1 MNRCRSVEDVAG
13 NITTQYQK
21 TLRNPKIVV
30 TILDRSNRA
39 LALLLGA
46 IKKPQRFRIQ
56 KIVKLNEVLALSG
69 GIVETASGD
78 ISIFRPPSL
87 NCASNDKSMKENGT
101 STIHIRISD
110 LISGSPDA
118 NPIILSGDIITV
130 AEAPPIY
137 IIGGVNT
144 PRGIPSRSD
153 LSLSRAV
160 SSAGGLA
167 SDAVENEI
175 TIYRRESKETRI
187 ISADLRKIESK
198 QQEDLLLK
206 PFDVVEVGQK
216 GRARSKFPPAIGPD
230 STNRDPYKLPVRV
243 ID

>member
-1 MNRCRSVEDVAG
+1 IHYGDLIDVDVIGSTEYDWRGTLNPEGFLDGMERLDEPVYALCRSVDDVAG

-87 NCASNDKSMKENGT
+87 NCPSNDNSMKENGT

-187 ISADLRKIESK
+187 ISADLRKIQSK

-206 PFDVVEVGQK
+206 
-216 GRARSKFPPAIGPD
+216 
-230 STNRDPYKLPVRV
+230 
-243 ID
+243 